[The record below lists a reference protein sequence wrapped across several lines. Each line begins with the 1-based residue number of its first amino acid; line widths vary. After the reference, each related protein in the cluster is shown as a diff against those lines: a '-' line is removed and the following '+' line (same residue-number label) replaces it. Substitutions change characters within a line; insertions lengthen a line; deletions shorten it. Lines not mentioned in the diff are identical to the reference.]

1 MYRKGNRQNAMIG
14 ANRLGINF
22 FFSVI
27 EIGKIVILL
36 NPLPGIQKLLWIL
49 TNFVFNQKIL

>member
-36 NPLPGIQKLLWIL
+36 NPLPGIQKLL
-49 TNFVFNQKIL
+49 